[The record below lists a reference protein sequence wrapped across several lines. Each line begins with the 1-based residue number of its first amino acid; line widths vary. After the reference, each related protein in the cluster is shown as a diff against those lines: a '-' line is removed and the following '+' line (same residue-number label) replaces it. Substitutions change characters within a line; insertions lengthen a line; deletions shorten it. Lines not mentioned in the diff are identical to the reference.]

1 MGVRDSNLCSVI
13 SSLLVRNVLDDDKY
27 DVGFD
32 LPGAV
37 LLLAPDD
44 DDDAAGPVRRRR
56 RWRWAV
62 WRRPRA

>member
-13 SSLLVRNVLDDDKY
+13 SSLLVRNVLDDAKD

-44 DDDAAGPVRRRR
+44 DDDAAGPLTIGF
-56 RWRWAV
+56 
-62 WRRPRA
+62 